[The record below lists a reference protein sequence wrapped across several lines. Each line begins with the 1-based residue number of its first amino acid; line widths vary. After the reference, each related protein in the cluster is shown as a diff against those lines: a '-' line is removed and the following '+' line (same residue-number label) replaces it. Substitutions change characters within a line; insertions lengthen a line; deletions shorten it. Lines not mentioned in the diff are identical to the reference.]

1 MRWFRGLVLSA
12 CVASGVLGAR
22 LRRAG
27 QVVAESLF
35 DRVTT
40 GADNE
45 HRARAEAGAAL
56 WAGSD
61 DVPQWHLDSLTAR
74 ANAGGMVRTRSSRM
88 HISAVQIV
96 GMYDSG
102 TNLMGATLKLNI
114 PDFELMC
121 PGAPGCGNGFHC
133 HWWKHA
139 DPAFNEHH
147 LDDRTLLIQMV
158 RSPLAQIAAWGKA
171 GYKLTV
177 CGCSRNYSASCT
189 IEEQTFP
196 DGVTIKE
203 KSYPGGVTDV
213 WNQYTHGGDRIA
225 ARREN
230 AIVVEYERLVLD
242 PEGVVT
248 HIAELLGVELL
259 GPVQP
264 VGAPAKLHG
273 HPVGRQAALS
283 KIKNMSYLQDPRVE
297 AVRTRRRLCDELSD
311 STMAAHEVPVGDA
324 RVYAADCAQ

>member
-12 CVASGVLGAR
+12 CAASGMLGAR
-22 LRRAG
+22 LRRAD
-27 QVVAESLF
+27 QVVADSLS
-35 DRVTT
+35 DRATS
-40 GADNE
+40 GADRE
-45 HRARAEAGAAL
+45 HRVSTEAGEAL

-74 ANAGGMVRTRSSRM
+74 ANASGMVRARSSRM
-88 HISAVQIV
+88 QISAIQIV

-114 PDFELMC
+114 PDFQLMC

-139 DPAFNEHH
+139 DPAFNEHR
-147 LDDRTLLIQMV
+147 LNDRTLLIQMV

-171 GYKLTV
+171 GYKLKV

-196 DGVTIKE
+196 DGVTIKQ
-203 KSYPGGVTDV
+203 KSYPGGVTDL
-213 WNQYTHGGDRIA
+213 WNQYTRGCDRIA
-225 ARREN
+225 VRRKN

-248 HIAELLGVELL
+248 HVAELLGVELL

-264 VGAPAKLHG
+264 VGAPAKGHG
-273 HPVGRQAALS
+273 HPVGRQEALA
-283 KIKNMSYLQDPRVE
+283 KIRNMSYLQDPLLE
-297 AVRTRRRLCDELSD
+297 AAPTRRRLCDELSD
-311 STMAAHEVPVGDA
+311 STMAAHEVPTSHA